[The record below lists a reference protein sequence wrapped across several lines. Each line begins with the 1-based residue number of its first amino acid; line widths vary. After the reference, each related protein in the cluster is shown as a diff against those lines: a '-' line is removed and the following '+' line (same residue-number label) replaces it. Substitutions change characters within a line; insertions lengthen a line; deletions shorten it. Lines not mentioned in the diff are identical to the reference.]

1 MNHYAYRTTGLVIK
15 ALYNLFKARVYLH
28 GTENIPKGPNIFVIN
43 HFTRIETLLLPYYIY
58 NLIGVPVW
66 SLGHY
71 SLFKGALGNFLDMVG
86 TISTKDPHRDRLIIK
101 TLMTGEAAWII
112 FPEGRMVKDKKILE
126 KGRYMI
132 STPKGTKRAPHTGA
146 ATLGLRTEFYRQH
159 FLKLDEKGSDEV
171 GKLMDLFGIT
181 NIEPVLKHRITI
193 VPVNVTYYPI
203 RARENILSELAEKF
217 FDDIA
222 DRAIEE
228 LMTEGNMLFSGVD
241 VDIRF
246 GEPIGLESYLPE
258 NPSLYNIEA
267 NRKIDFDDLIP
278 SRAIMRRMADDIV
291 HRYMTS
297 IYNMTTINHDHL
309 FASMLRQIPFNH
321 INESTLIRR
330 VYCCIMHGLDKKGA
344 YLHRTLQEDQIS
356 LLTDDRY
363 HKYSDF
369 ISLALDKKTI
379 TRKKNI
385 LIKNPK
391 VFSSPFDFHRSRI
404 DNPVAVI
411 ANEVEPLKH
420 LQRAVSFYAW
430 IPDFL
435 LRRILARRLY
445 RKAIQEYQN
454 DYKMYF
460 SVTETVQKSA
470 GMPFLLRGSF
480 RKIGVLLIHG
490 YLGTPAE
497 IKDLAMYLNQQGYSV
512 YAPRL
517 RGHGTSPHDL
527 ATRTYEDWRTSVDEG
542 YAVIKSLCDRII
554 VGGFSTGAGLALDLA
569 ARIKDINGVFTVC
582 SPMRIRFLSF
592 RFAPAVGVWNRLL
605 KKIRFEEN
613 QDEFVDVES
622 ENSYFKY
629 KKNPVSGVREV
640 EQLMNSLE
648 PRLANLKTP
657 VLMIQSLNDPVVDYT
672 GSIQLFELLGSEE
685 KSYVMFD
692 MDRHV
697 IITGPGSHRVHR
709 AIAGFIEDVWKKFG

>member
-1 MNHYAYRTTGLVIK
+1 
-15 ALYNLFKARVYLH
+15 
-28 GTENIPKGPNIFVIN
+28 
-43 HFTRIETLLLPYYIY
+43 
-58 NLIGVPVW
+58 
-66 SLGHY
+66 
-71 SLFKGALGNFLDMVG
+71 
-86 TISTKDPHRDRLIIK
+86 
-101 TLMTGEAAWII
+101 
-112 FPEGRMVKDKKILE
+112 
-126 KGRYMI
+126 
-132 STPKGTKRAPHTGA
+132 
-146 ATLGLRTEFYRQH
+146 
-159 FLKLDEKGSDEV
+159 
-171 GKLMDLFGIT
+171 
-181 NIEPVLKHRITI
+181 
-193 VPVNVTYYPI
+193 
-203 RARENILSELAEKF
+203 
-217 FDDIA
+217 
-222 DRAIEE
+222 
-228 LMTEGNMLFSGVD
+228 
-241 VDIRF
+241 
-246 GEPIGLESYLPE
+246 
-258 NPSLYNIEA
+258 
-267 NRKIDFDDLIP
+267 
-278 SRAIMRRMADDIV
+278 
-291 HRYMTS
+291 
-297 IYNMTTINHDHL
+297 
-309 FASMLRQIPFNH
+309 
-321 INESTLIRR
+321 
-330 VYCCIMHGLDKKGA
+330 LDKKGA

-420 LQRAVSFYAW
+420 LQRAVRFYAW
-430 IPDFL
+430 IPGFL
-435 LRRILARRLY
+435 LRRILVRRLY

-454 DYKMYF
+454 DYKK
-460 SVTETVQKSA
+460 SVSVAETVQQSA
-470 GMPFLLRGSF
+470 GMPLLLRGSY

-490 YLGTPAE
+490 YLGAPAE
-497 IKDLAMYLNQQGYSV
+497 IKDLAVYLNQQGYSV

-517 RGHGTSPHDL
+517 KGHGTSPHDL
-527 ATRTYEDWRTSVDEG
+527 ATRTYEDWKTSVDEG
-542 YAVIKSLCDRII
+542 YVVIKSLCDRVI

-613 QDEFVDVES
+613 QEEFVDVES

-640 EQLMNSLE
+640 ERLMSSLE